1 MMHYRWR
8 SVLAFVMALC
18 VAGFAQKGQVQEKPD
33 PLAKPDPTVKAQ
45 NWRITPI
52 KVAPRNP
59 ADYVR
64 YTPRGDF
71 FPASGGTVVYDV
83 TGTPSND
90 SAGASCN
97 VRVTIQSPGGKT
109 HFSGIGWDVQ
119 LTAYSPS
126 WLSEIA
132 VLITN
137 VNGEGYILRPG
148 AGDTFGGTQSYSSG
162 GLNDLCGVYGLPPLE
177 LPDGY
182 LYLEFFETYNDF
194 PNCGQDGNW
203 DSGTLTFAF
212 DTPAPFTGYDEVG
225 DAGDLPESA
234 QATPSGALTGIRGA
248 LSAGDV
254 DMYAIYIANPFAFAA
269 STRCN
274 ALFNTQLFL
283 FDANG
288 NPVSFNDD
296 APEGGVASRLD
307 GSCIPGSGLYYLAI
321 SAYDRDAVDCNGAE
335 LWNDT
340 PFGAIRC
347 ADGTGSGRV
356 GGWTGSHSVSATYI
370 ITLEGAE
377 GASPGDPE
385 DCPPF
390 QGWDEFGNGGGD
402 AGDLPETSQSTG
414 SDAIPVIRGQLDAS
428 DVDMYAIYIEDPAT
442 FSATTIGGA
451 TFDTQL
457 WLFDANGKGVV
468 ANDDSGG
475 LQSRIDNT
483 AGCITAPG
491 VYYLAISRFP
501 RNAAGCEGSGI
512 WAGRTNN
519 CPNGPEATSR
529 VASWSGSTSAAGEY
543 RIFLTGVR
551 GATRGDPD
559 DCPPPPDDRWDEQAN
574 GGGDAG
580 DLPSNA
586 QIVYRPDQTPCQS
599 PVTRISGVRADP
611 ADADM
616 YVICIT
622 DPANF
627 SASTVGLAGFDTQLW
642 LFRCD
647 GTGVVHN
654 DDSGG
659 LQSRIDNSTG
669 CLSGLQAGTY
679 LLAITGY
686 NQDPVDA
693 DGNLLWNNS
702 PFGEVRCPDGP
713 GAANPMVGWT
723 GSGGSGNYGIA
734 LTGAYFV
741 AQGGCEGG
749 PGQCE
754 GDANRDGR
762 VDEADLLIVL
772 FQFGEFGF
780 GLQGDVNND
789 GTVDDADLL
798 IVLFN
803 FGCGS

>member
-1 MMHYRWR
+1 MHYRWW
-8 SVLAFVMALC
+8 SFLALVMVLC
-18 VAGFAQKGQVQEKPD
+18 VAGFAQKGQVQDKPD

-45 NWRITPI
+45 NWRVTPI

-83 TGTPSND
+83 TGTPSYD
-90 SAGASCN
+90 STGASCN
-97 VRVTIQSPGGKT
+97 VRVTIQSPNNKT
-109 HFSGIGWDVQ
+109 HFSGIAWDVQ
-119 LTAYSPS
+119 LTATSPS

-182 LYLEFFETYNDF
+182 LYLEFFETYDDF
-194 PNCGQDGNW
+194 PDCGQDGNW

-234 QATPSGALTGIRGA
+234 QATPSGALTGIRGT
-248 LSAGDV
+248 LTAGDV

-274 ALFNTQLFL
+274 ALFDTQLFL

-296 APEGGVASRLD
+296 APEGGRTSRLD
-307 GSCIPGSGLYYLAI
+307 GSCIPGPGLYYLAV

-347 ADGTGSGRV
+347 ADGTGSGRI

-377 GASPGDPE
+377 GASPGDPD

-414 SDAIPVIRGQLDAS
+414 NATIPVIRGQLDAD

-442 FSATTIGGA
+442 FSATTVGGA

-519 CPNGPEATSR
+519 
-529 VASWSGSTSAAGEY
+529 
-543 RIFLTGVR
+543 
-551 GATRGDPD
+551 
-559 DCPPPPDDRWDEQAN
+559 
-574 GGGDAG
+574 
-580 DLPSNA
+580 
-586 QIVYRPDQTPCQS
+586 
-599 PVTRISGVRADP
+599 
-611 ADADM
+611 
-616 YVICIT
+616 
-622 DPANF
+622 
-627 SASTVGLAGFDTQLW
+627 
-642 LFRCD
+642 
-647 GTGVVHN
+647 
-654 DDSGG
+654 
-659 LQSRIDNSTG
+659 
-669 CLSGLQAGTY
+669 
-679 LLAITGY
+679 
-686 NQDPVDA
+686 
-693 DGNLLWNNS
+693 
-702 PFGEVRCPDGP
+702 
-713 GAANPMVGWT
+713 
-723 GSGGSGNYGIA
+723 
-734 LTGAYFV
+734 
-741 AQGGCEGG
+741 
-749 PGQCE
+749 
-754 GDANRDGR
+754 
-762 VDEADLLIVL
+762 
-772 FQFGEFGF
+772 
-780 GLQGDVNND
+780 
-789 GTVDDADLL
+789 
-798 IVLFN
+798 
-803 FGCGS
+803 

>member
-18 VAGFAQKGQVQEKPD
+18 VAGFAQKGQVQDKPD

-45 NWRITPI
+45 NWRVTPI

-83 TGTPSND
+83 TGTPSYD
-90 SAGASCN
+90 GAGASCN
-97 VRVTIQSPGGKT
+97 VRVSIPAPNNKT

-182 LYLEFFETYNDF
+182 LYLEFYETYNDF
-194 PNCGQDGNW
+194 PDCGQDGNW

-234 QATPSGALTGIRGA
+234 QATPSGALTGIRGT
-248 LSAGDV
+248 LTAGDV
-254 DMYAIYIANPFAFAA
+254 DMYAIYIANPSAFAA

-274 ALFNTQLFL
+274 ALFDTQLFL

-296 APEGGVASRLD
+296 APEGGLASRLD
-307 GSCIPGSGLYYLAI
+307 GSCIPGPGLYYLAV
-321 SAYDRDAVDCNGAE
+321 SAYDRDAADCNGAE
-335 LWNDT
+335 LWADT
-340 PFGAIRC
+340 PYSAIRC

-356 GGWTGSHSVSATYI
+356 GGWTGSHSVNTTYI

-377 GASPGDPE
+377 GASP
-385 DCPPF
+385 
-390 QGWDEFGNGGGD
+390 
-402 AGDLPETSQSTG
+402 
-414 SDAIPVIRGQLDAS
+414 
-428 DVDMYAIYIEDPAT
+428 
-442 FSATTIGGA
+442 
-451 TFDTQL
+451 
-457 WLFDANGKGVV
+457 
-468 ANDDSGG
+468 
-475 LQSRIDNT
+475 
-483 AGCITAPG
+483 
-491 VYYLAISRFP
+491 
-501 RNAAGCEGSGI
+501 
-512 WAGRTNN
+512 
-519 CPNGPEATSR
+519 
-529 VASWSGSTSAAGEY
+529 
-543 RIFLTGVR
+543 
-551 GATRGDPD
+551 GDPD

-580 DLPSNA
+580 DVPTNA
-586 QIVYRPDQTPCQS
+586 QAVYRPDQTPCQS
-599 PVTRISGVRADP
+599 PVTRISGVRADST
-611 ADADM
+611 DADM

-659 LQSRIDNSTG
+659 AQSRIDNSTG
-669 CLSGLQAGTY
+669 CLNGLQAGTY

-686 NQDPVDA
+686 NQDPVDSG
-693 DGNLLWNNS
+693 GNLLWNNS
-702 PFGEVRCPDGP
+702 PFGAVRCPDGP

-762 VDEADLLIVL
+762 VDDADLLIVL
-772 FQFGEFGF
+772 FQFGQSGF
-780 GLQGDVNND
+780 GLQGDVDNN

>member
-1 MMHYRWR
+1 MHYRWW
-8 SVLAFVMALC
+8 SFLALATVLCAV
-18 VAGFAQKGQVQEKPD
+18 GFAQKGQVQDKPD
-33 PLAKPDPTVKAQ
+33 PLAKPDPTVKVQ

-83 TGTPSND
+83 TGTPSYD
-90 SAGASCN
+90 GADASCN
-97 VRVTIQSPGGKT
+97 VRVSIPAPNNKT
-109 HFSGIGWDVQ
+109 HLSGIGWDVQ

-126 WLSEIA
+126 WLSDIA

-137 VNGEGYILRPG
+137 VNGEGFVLRPG
-148 AGDTFGGTQSYSSG
+148 AGDTSGGTQSYSSG
-162 GLNDLCGVYGLPPLE
+162 GLNDLCGVYGPPTLE

-182 LYLEFFETYNDF
+182 LYLEFLETYDDF
-194 PNCGQDGNW
+194 PDCGKDGNW

-248 LSAGDV
+248 LTADDV
-254 DMYAIYIANPFAFAA
+254 DMYAIYIANPSAFAA

-274 ALFNTQLFL
+274 TLFDTQLFL

-288 NPVSFNDD
+288 NPVSFNDE
-296 APEGGVASRLD
+296 APEGGSTSRLD
-307 GSCIPGSGLYYLAI
+307 GNCIPGPGLYYLAV
-321 SAYDRDAVDCNGAE
+321 SAYDRDAVDCNGVE
-335 LWNDT
+335 LWADA
-340 PFGAIRC
+340 PYSAIRC
-347 ADGTGSGRV
+347 ADGTGSGRI
-356 GGWTGSHSVSATYI
+356 GGWTGSHSVNATYI

-390 QGWDEFGNGGGD
+390 QGWDEFANGGGD
-402 AGDLPETSQSTG
+402 AGDLPESSQSTG
-414 SDAIPVIRGQLDAS
+414 SDAIPVIRGQLDAD

-442 FSATTIGGA
+442 FSATTVGGA

-491 VYYLAISRFP
+491 VYYLAISGFQ
-501 RNAAGCEGSGI
+501 RNAAGCEGGGI
-512 WAGRTNN
+512 WVGHTNN
-519 CPNGPEATSR
+519 CPDGAEATSR

-543 RIFLTGVR
+543 RISLTGVR
-551 GATRGDPD
+551 GATRGDPA
-559 DCPPPPDDRWDEQAN
+559 DCPPPPDDRWNEQSN

-599 PVTRISGVRADP
+599 PVTRISGVRADST
-611 ADADM
+611 DADM

-654 DDSGG
+654 DESDGSS
-659 LQSRIDNSTG
+659 QSRIDNSTG
-669 CLSGLQAGTY
+669 CLNGLQAGTY

-693 DGNLLWNNS
+693 NGDPLWNDE
-702 PFGEVRCPDGP
+702 PFSDIRCPDGP

-723 GSGGSGNYGIA
+723 GSGGSGNYRIA

-749 PGQCE
+749 PGQCD

-762 VDEADLLIVL
+762 VDDADLLIVL
-772 FQFGEFGF
+772 FQFGQSGF
-780 GLQGDVNND
+780 GLQGDVDNN

-798 IVLFN
+798 VVLFS

>member
-1 MMHYRWR
+1 MMHYKWR

-18 VAGFAQKGQVQEKPD
+18 VAGFAQKGQVQDKPD

-83 TGTPSND
+83 TGTPSYD
-90 SAGASCN
+90 GEGASCN
-97 VRVTIQSPGGKT
+97 ARVSIPAPNNKT
-109 HFSGIGWDVQ
+109 HLSGIGWDVQ
-119 LTAYSPS
+119 LTAYDPS
-126 WLSEIA
+126 YLSEIA

-137 VNGEGYILRPG
+137 VNGEGFVLRPG
-148 AGDTFGGTQSYSSG
+148 EEDDFDGTGSYSSG
-162 GLNDLCGVYGLPPLE
+162 GLNDLCGVYGPPMLE

-182 LYLEFFETYNDF
+182 LYLEFLETYDDF
-194 PNCGQDGNW
+194 PDCEQDGNW

-248 LSAGDV
+248 LTAGDV
-254 DMYAIYIANPFAFAA
+254 DMYAIYIANPSAFAA

-274 ALFNTQLFL
+274 TLFDTQLFL

-288 NPVSFNDD
+288 NPVSFNDE
-296 APEGGVASRLD
+296 APEGGSTSRLD
-307 GSCIPGSGLYYLAI
+307 GNCIPGPGLYYLAV

-335 LWNDT
+335 LWDDT
-340 PFGAIRC
+340 PFDAIRC

-356 GGWTGSHSVSATYI
+356 GGWTGSHSVNASYI

-402 AGDLPETSQSTG
+402 AGDLPESSQSTG
-414 SDAIPVIRGQLDAS
+414 NAAIPVIRGQLDAD
-428 DVDMYAIYIEDPAT
+428 DVDMYAITIDDPAA
-442 FSATTIGGA
+442 FSATTVGGA

-501 RNAAGCEGSGI
+501 RNAAGCEGGGI
-512 WAGRTNN
+512 WAGLANN
-519 CPNGPEATSR
+519 CPDGDEATSR
-529 VASWSGSTSAAGEY
+529 VASWSDSTAAAGEY

-551 GATRGDPD
+551 GATRGDPA
-559 DCPPPPDDRWDEQAN
+559 DCPPLPDDRWDEQSN

-599 PVTRISGVRADP
+599 PVTRISGVRADST
-611 ADADM
+611 DADM

-654 DDSGG
+654 DESDGS
-659 LQSRIDNSTG
+659 QSRIDNSTG
-669 CLSGLQAGTY
+669 CLNGLQAGTY

-693 DGNLLWNNS
+693 NGNPLWNDE
-702 PFGEVRCPDGP
+702 PFSDIRCPDGP

-749 PGQCE
+749 PGQCD

-762 VDEADLLIVL
+762 VDDADLLIVL
-772 FQFGEFGF
+772 FQFGQSGF
-780 GLQGDVNND
+780 GLQGDVDNN

-798 IVLFN
+798 VVLFN

>member
-1 MMHYRWR
+1 MHYRWW
-8 SVLAFVMALC
+8 SFLALATVLCAV
-18 VAGFAQKGQVQEKPD
+18 GFAQKGQVQDKPD
-33 PLAKPDPTVKAQ
+33 PLAKPDPTVKVQ

-64 YTPRGDF
+64 YSPRGDF

-83 TGTPSND
+83 TGTPSYD
-90 SAGASCN
+90 SRGASCN
-97 VRVTIQSPGGKT
+97 VRVSIPAPNNKT

-148 AGDTFGGTQSYSSG
+148 AGDTFGGTGFYSSN

-182 LYLEFFETYNDF
+182 LYLEFYETYNDF

-234 QATPSGALTGIRGA
+234 QATPSGALTGIRGT
-248 LSAGDV
+248 LTAGDV

-274 ALFNTQLFL
+274 ALFDTQLFL

-307 GSCIPGSGLYYLAI
+307 GSCIPGPGLYYLAV

-347 ADGTGSGRV
+347 ADGTGSGRI
-356 GGWTGSHSVSATYI
+356 GGWTGSHSVNATYI

-377 GASPGDPE
+377 GASPGDPD

-402 AGDLPETSQSTG
+402 AGDVPT
-414 SDAIPVIRGQLDAS
+414 
-428 DVDMYAIYIEDPAT
+428 
-442 FSATTIGGA
+442 
-451 TFDTQL
+451 
-457 WLFDANGKGVV
+457 
-468 ANDDSGG
+468 
-475 LQSRIDNT
+475 
-483 AGCITAPG
+483 
-491 VYYLAISRFP
+491 
-501 RNAAGCEGSGI
+501 
-512 WAGRTNN
+512 
-519 CPNGPEATSR
+519 
-529 VASWSGSTSAAGEY
+529 
-543 RIFLTGVR
+543 
-551 GATRGDPD
+551 
-559 DCPPPPDDRWDEQAN
+559 
-574 GGGDAG
+574 
-580 DLPSNA
+580 NA

-611 ADADM
+611 TDADM

-669 CLSGLQAGTY
+669 CLNGLQAGTY

-693 DGNLLWNNS
+693 NGNLLWNNS
-702 PFGEVRCPDGP
+702 PFGAVRCPDGP

-749 PGQCE
+749 PGQCD

-762 VDEADLLIVL
+762 VDDADLLIVL

>member
-18 VAGFAQKGQVQEKPD
+18 VAGFAQKGQVQDKPD

-52 KVAPRNP
+52 KVVPRNP

-64 YTPRGDF
+64 YSPRGDF

-83 TGTPSND
+83 TGTPSYD
-90 SAGASCN
+90 SRGASCN
-97 VRVTIQSPGGKT
+97 VRVSIPAPNNKT

-148 AGDTFGGTQSYSSG
+148 AGDTFDGTGFYSSN
-162 GLNDLCGVYGLPPLE
+162 GLNDLCGVYGLPPLN

-182 LYLEFFETYNDF
+182 LYLEFYETYDDF
-194 PNCGQDGNW
+194 SGCGQDGNW

-274 ALFNTQLFL
+274 ALFDTQLFL

-307 GSCIPGSGLYYLAI
+307 GSCIPGPGLYYLAV
-321 SAYDRDAVDCNGAE
+321 SAYDRDAADCNGAE
-335 LWNDT
+335 LWADT
-340 PFGAIRC
+340 PYSAIRC

-356 GGWTGSHSVSATYI
+356 GGWTGSHSVNATYI
-370 ITLEGAE
+370 ITLEGVE

-442 FSATTIGGA
+442 FSATTVGGA

-519 CPNGPEATSR
+519 CPDGDEATSR
-529 VASWSGSTSAAGEY
+529 VASWFNSTSAAGEY

-551 GATRGDPD
+551 GATRGDPA
-559 DCPPPPDDRWDEQAN
+559 DCPPPGDDRWDEQAN

-586 QIVYRPDQTPCQS
+586 QIVYRSDQTPCQS
-599 PVTRISGVRADP
+599 PVTRITGNHDAD
-611 ADADM
+611 DVDM

-622 DPANF
+622 DPASF

-647 GTGVVHN
+647 GTGVVAN
-654 DDSGG
+654 DDYSG
-659 LQSRIDNSTG
+659 LQSRIDNTPN
-669 CLSGLQAGTY
+669 CIQEAGVY
-679 LLAITGY
+679 LLAISRY
-686 NQDPVDA
+686 NRDAVDA
-693 DGNLLWNNS
+693 NGSALWSSGALSCASNS
-702 PFGEVRCPDGP
+702 
-713 GAANPMVGWT
+713 NPIAGWT
-723 GSGGSGNYGIA
+723 GTTSAGGAYGIA

-762 VDEADLLIVL
+762 VDDADLLIVL

>member
-1 MMHYRWR
+1 MRCRWW
-8 SVLAFVMALC
+8 SFLALATVLC
-18 VAGFAQKGQVQEKPD
+18 VAGFAQKGQVQDKPD

-45 NWRITPI
+45 NWRVTPI

-64 YTPRGDF
+64 YSPRGDF

-83 TGTPSND
+83 TGTPSYD
-90 SAGASCN
+90 FDADCN
-97 VRVTIQSPGGKT
+97 VRVSIQAPNNKT

-137 VNGEGYILRPG
+137 VNGEGYILLPG
-148 AGDTFGGTQSYSSG
+148 AGDTFDGTGFYSSG

-182 LYLEFFETYNDF
+182 LYLEFFETYDDF
-194 PNCGQDGNW
+194 PDCEQDGNW

-234 QATPSGALTGIRGA
+234 QATPSGALTGIRGT
-248 LSAGDV
+248 LTAGDV
-254 DMYAIYIANPFAFAA
+254 DMYAIYIANPSAFAA

-274 ALFNTQLFL
+274 ALFDTQLFL

-307 GSCIPGSGLYYLAI
+307 GSCIPGPGLYYLAV

-340 PFGAIRC
+340 PFRAIRC
-347 ADGTGSGRV
+347 ADGTGSGRI

-377 GASPGDPE
+377 GASPGDP
-385 DCPPF
+385 
-390 QGWDEFGNGGGD
+390 
-402 AGDLPETSQSTG
+402 
-414 SDAIPVIRGQLDAS
+414 
-428 DVDMYAIYIEDPAT
+428 
-442 FSATTIGGA
+442 
-451 TFDTQL
+451 
-457 WLFDANGKGVV
+457 
-468 ANDDSGG
+468 
-475 LQSRIDNT
+475 
-483 AGCITAPG
+483 
-491 VYYLAISRFP
+491 
-501 RNAAGCEGSGI
+501 
-512 WAGRTNN
+512 
-519 CPNGPEATSR
+519 
-529 VASWSGSTSAAGEY
+529 
-543 RIFLTGVR
+543 
-551 GATRGDPD
+551 D
-559 DCPPPPDDRWDEQAN
+559 DCPPPPDDRWDEQVN

-580 DLPSNA
+580 DVPTNA
-586 QIVYRPDQTPCQS
+586 QAVYRPDQTPCQS

-693 DGNLLWNNS
+693 NGSLLWNNS
-702 PFGEVRCPDGP
+702 PFSAVRCPDGP
-713 GAANPMVGWT
+713 GASNPMVGWT

-741 AQGGCEGG
+741 AQGGCEGD

-762 VDEADLLIVL
+762 VDDADLLIVL
-772 FQFGEFGF
+772 FQFGQSGF

-789 GTVDDADLL
+789 GTVDNADLL

>member
-1 MMHYRWR
+1 MHYRWW
-8 SVLAFVMALC
+8 SFLALATVLCAV
-18 VAGFAQKGQVQEKPD
+18 GFAQKGQVQEKPN

-83 TGTPSND
+83 TGTPSYD
-90 SAGASCN
+90 RAGASCN
-97 VRVTIQSPGGKT
+97 VRVSIQAPNNKT
-109 HFSGIGWDVQ
+109 HLSGIAWDVQ
-119 LTAYSPS
+119 LTATSPS
-126 WLSEIA
+126 YLSEIA

-148 AGDTFGGTQSYSSG
+148 AGDTFGGTGSYSSG
-162 GLNDLCGVYGLPPLE
+162 GLNDLCGVYGLPPLN

-182 LYLEFFETYNDF
+182 LYLEFYETYDDF
-194 PNCGQDGNW
+194 SGCGQDGNW

-248 LSAGDV
+248 LTAGDV
-254 DMYAIYIANPFAFAA
+254 DMYAIYIADPFAFAA

-274 ALFNTQLFL
+274 ALFDTQLFL

-307 GSCIPGSGLYYLAI
+307 GSCIPGPGLYYLAV

-335 LWNDT
+335 LWNDR
-340 PFGAIRC
+340 PFDAIRC
-347 ADGTGSGRV
+347 ADGTGSGRI
-356 GGWTGSHSVSATYI
+356 GGWTGSHSVNATYI

-377 GASPGDPE
+377 GASPGDPD

-390 QGWDEFGNGGGD
+390 QGWDEF
-402 AGDLPETSQSTG
+402 
-414 SDAIPVIRGQLDAS
+414 
-428 DVDMYAIYIEDPAT
+428 
-442 FSATTIGGA
+442 
-451 TFDTQL
+451 
-457 WLFDANGKGVV
+457 
-468 ANDDSGG
+468 
-475 LQSRIDNT
+475 
-483 AGCITAPG
+483 
-491 VYYLAISRFP
+491 
-501 RNAAGCEGSGI
+501 
-512 WAGRTNN
+512 
-519 CPNGPEATSR
+519 
-529 VASWSGSTSAAGEY
+529 
-543 RIFLTGVR
+543 
-551 GATRGDPD
+551 
-559 DCPPPPDDRWDEQAN
+559 AN

-586 QIVYRPDQTPCQS
+586 QIVYRSDQTPCQS
-599 PVTRISGVRADP
+599 PVTRITGNHDAD
-611 ADADM
+611 DVDM

-622 DPANF
+622 DPASF

-647 GTGVVHN
+647 GTGVVAN
-654 DDSGG
+654 DDYSG
-659 LQSRIDNSTG
+659 LQSRIDNTPN
-669 CLSGLQAGTY
+669 CIQEAGVY
-679 LLAITGY
+679 LLAISRY
-686 NQDPVDA
+686 NRDAVDA
-693 DGNLLWNNS
+693 NGSALWSSGALSCASNS
-702 PFGEVRCPDGP
+702 
-713 GAANPMVGWT
+713 NPIAGWT
-723 GSGGSGNYGIA
+723 GTTSAGGAYGIA

-749 PGQCE
+749 PGQCD

-762 VDEADLLIVL
+762 VDDADLLIVL
-772 FQFGEFGF
+772 FQFGQSGF
-780 GLQGDVNND
+780 GLQGDVDNN

-798 IVLFN
+798 VVLFN

>member
-1 MMHYRWR
+1 MHYRWR

-18 VAGFAQKGQVQEKPD
+18 VAGFAQKGQVQDKPD
-33 PLAKPDPTVKAQ
+33 PLAKPDPTVKVQ

-83 TGTPSND
+83 TGTPSYD
-90 SAGASCN
+90 FDADCN
-97 VRVTIQSPGGKT
+97 VRVSIQAPNNKT

-137 VNGEGYILRPG
+137 VNGEGYILLPG
-148 AGDTFGGTQSYSSG
+148 AGDDFGGTGSYSSG

-177 LPDGY
+177 LPDGN
-182 LYLEFFETYNDF
+182 LYLEFFETYDDF
-194 PNCGQDGNW
+194 PDCGQDGNW

-274 ALFNTQLFL
+274 ALFDTQLFL

-307 GSCIPGSGLYYLAI
+307 GSCIPGPGLYYLAV

-335 LWNDT
+335 LWNDE

-347 ADGTGSGRV
+347 ADGTGSGRI
-356 GGWTGSHSVSATYI
+356 GGWTGSHSVNATYI

-377 GASPGDPE
+377 GASPGDP
-385 DCPPF
+385 
-390 QGWDEFGNGGGD
+390 
-402 AGDLPETSQSTG
+402 
-414 SDAIPVIRGQLDAS
+414 
-428 DVDMYAIYIEDPAT
+428 
-442 FSATTIGGA
+442 
-451 TFDTQL
+451 
-457 WLFDANGKGVV
+457 
-468 ANDDSGG
+468 
-475 LQSRIDNT
+475 
-483 AGCITAPG
+483 
-491 VYYLAISRFP
+491 
-501 RNAAGCEGSGI
+501 
-512 WAGRTNN
+512 
-519 CPNGPEATSR
+519 
-529 VASWSGSTSAAGEY
+529 
-543 RIFLTGVR
+543 
-551 GATRGDPD
+551 D
-559 DCPPPPDDRWDEQAN
+559 DCPPPPDDRWDEQVN

-580 DLPSNA
+580 DVPTNA
-586 QIVYRPDQTPCQS
+586 QAVYRPDQTPCQS
-599 PVTRISGVRADP
+599 LVTRISGVRADST
-611 ADADM
+611 DADM

-622 DPANF
+622 DPASF

-669 CLSGLQAGTY
+669 CLNGLQAGTY

-693 DGNLLWNNS
+693 NGNLLWNNS
-702 PFGEVRCPDGP
+702 PFGAVRCPDGP

-734 LTGAYFV
+734 VTGAYFV

-749 PGQCE
+749 PGQCD

-762 VDEADLLIVL
+762 VDDADLLIVL
-772 FQFGEFGF
+772 FQFGQSGF

-789 GTVDDADLL
+789 GTVDGADLL